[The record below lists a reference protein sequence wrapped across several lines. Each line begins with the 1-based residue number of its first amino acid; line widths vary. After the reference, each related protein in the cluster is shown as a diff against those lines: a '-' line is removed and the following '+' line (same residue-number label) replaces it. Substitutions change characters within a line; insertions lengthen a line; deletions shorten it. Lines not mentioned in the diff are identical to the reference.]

1 MTADDPV
8 IKRLALRLE
17 TRTRN
22 TTRRDYDFEQPRLLL
37 EAAYQGEQAGEND
50 SLPDD
55 QKTLLKVY
63 KGASKLISHRE
74 DINAENPPK
83 LSDAGSQIGVD
94 LIIPQA
100 LLDGL
105 PAANKIQV
113 KASFDG
119 SATPSTTHWW
129 RLDGLFADENGNPI
143 DGWLAEQE
151 LITTRHSPWEWQD
164 FQWVEDTG
172 TPLEKLA
179 YAFNARGMLSTDEQ
193 HNYRTQISKA
203 DGGPIVALARLYDI
217 VDSDKDGVLTSKEI
231 QTALEKPWHAQVLGQ
246 LIVKYERE
254 WYWNKAKWDELDP
267 LLADENGQKNP
278 VWEVE
283 KQRIETLSWW
293 KELAGKYG
301 ISGDGKVWNFQP
313 IILLSVLVA
322 PGAEL
327 ISSENMKKI
336 FPSSQDTVREE
347 VRTLFNKYATLF
359 EVNTPERISQFFAQ
373 VKAEVGDAL
382 VGKEESLWYSTE
394 ALKGKFA
401 RYFSHYPQEAEE
413 LGYKRISLAQ
423 YNTLPENVKS
433 GYRVIRDKAYSQL
446 PQEDEIAKRIYC
458 CSVPGQNFHLNPGGC
473 SEGLAYK
480 GKGFIQL
487 TWKENYKEVERLL
500 KAKIPNENINIVAN
514 PDQVL
519 ETKYGLLSA
528 LGFWEWKRLNAKS
541 GNSTTHTNE
550 ITKIVNLHTD
560 SYERRR
566 ENFEFIYGILKSD

>member
-1 MTADDPV
+1 M
-8 IKRLALRLE
+8 E
-17 TRTRN
+17 
-22 TTRRDYDFEQPRLLL
+22 
-37 EAAYQGEQAGEND
+37 GND
-50 SLPDD
+50 
-55 QKTLLKVY
+55 
-63 KGASKLISHRE
+63 ISGWAPE
-74 DINAENPPK
+74 K
-83 LSDAGSQIGVD
+83 D
-94 LIIPQA
+94 LI
-100 LLDGL
+100 
-105 PAANKIQV
+105 V
-113 KASFDG
+113 
-119 SATPSTTHWW
+119 
-129 RLDGLFADENGNPI
+129 
-143 DGWLAEQE
+143 
-151 LITTRHSPWEWQD
+151 TRHSPWEWPGFSTLRDNLSLDAHLARTLDATGRATEEETASYAALIEEAERGTILSKLYEIIDQPD
-164 FQWVEDTG
+164 EKGVRDNKLTPAEFQAALAKPWLAQQLSLLISQHESEWFWNESKWNQLDTLMEHTPEDPNIQWVR
-172 TPLEKLA
+172 EK
-179 YAFNARGMLSTDEQ
+179 
-193 HNYRTQISKA
+193 
-203 DGGPIVALARLYDI
+203 
-217 VDSDKDGVLTSKEI
+217 
-231 QTALEKPWHAQVLGQ
+231 
-246 LIVKYERE
+246 ERI
-254 WYWNKAKWDELDP
+254 KK
-267 LLADENGQKNP
+267 
-278 VWEVE
+278 
-283 KQRIETLSWW
+283 LSWW
-293 KELAGKYG
+293 KELAGQPG
-301 ISGDGKVWNFQP
+301 IVADGVAWHFQP

-322 PGAEL
+322 SGAEL
-327 ISSENMKKI
+327 ISSEIMKEI

-394 ALKGKFA
+394 ALKSKFG

-423 YNTLPENVKS
+423 YNTLSESAKS

-473 SEGLAYK
+473 SEGLSYK
-480 GKGFIQL
+480 GKGSIQL

-541 GNSTTHTNE
+541 GNSTAHTDE

-560 SYERRR
+560 SYGKRR